1 MYLGQ
6 QIVEGY
12 VAPAGTTGT
21 GADSP
26 WLADL
31 RREMRREAIKGMA
44 RERLRVANHSY
55 GAQRDQST
63 LLGRIGE
70 AVVIGLSV
78 TGASLLLQKYLV
90 GGGAR

>member
-12 VAPAGTTGT
+12 VAPASTAGA

-31 RREMRREAIKGMA
+31 RRELRREAIKGMA
-44 RERLRVANHSY
+44 RERLHVANNAF
-55 GAQRDQST
+55 GAQQAQST

-78 TGASLLLQKYLV
+78 TGASILFQKYVL
-90 GGGAR
+90 GGGER